1 MPEERDA
8 EHQTR
13 DQLEQNELQSVP
25 LTLLLEGF
33 IQKLKSTKFLLY
45 LTYMQ
50 SASCKMQGWMKHRLE
65 SRFLGEISIISEM
78 QMIPPYGR
86 SKEELKSLLMKG
98 KEENEK
104 FGLILNIQKSKIMAS
119 GPITSWQIDGGKMET
134 VTDFIFLV
142 SKITVDSDC
151 SNDIKRCLFL
161 GRKAMIKLDSVLKK
175 QRHYFLYKGLYS
187 QAIACPAVMYGY
199 ETWTIKKVEPQRI
212 DAYELW
218 YWKRLLKFPWT
229 ARRSSQSTLKEVNLE
244 YSLEQLMLRLKLQYF
259 GHMMAKS

>member
-86 SKEELKSLLMKG
+86 SKEELKSLLMKV

-104 FGLILNIQKSKIMAS
+104 SGLKLNIQKTKIMAFHPS
-119 GPITSWQIDGGKMET
+119 HH
-134 VTDFIFLV
+134 F
-142 SKITVDSDC
+142 
-151 SNDIKRCLFL
+151 
-161 GRKAMIKLDSVLKK
+161 
-175 QRHYFLYKGLYS
+175 
-187 QAIACPAVMYGY
+187 
-199 ETWTIKKVEPQRI
+199 
-212 DAYELW
+212 
-218 YWKRLLKFPWT
+218 
-229 ARRSSQSTLKEVNLE
+229 
-244 YSLEQLMLRLKLQYF
+244 
-259 GHMMAKS
+259 MANR